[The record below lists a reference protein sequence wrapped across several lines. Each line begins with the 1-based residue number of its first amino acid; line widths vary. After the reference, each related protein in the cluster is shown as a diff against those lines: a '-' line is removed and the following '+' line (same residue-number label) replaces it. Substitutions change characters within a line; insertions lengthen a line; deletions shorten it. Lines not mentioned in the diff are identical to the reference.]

1 MVHKRELFLGL
12 RQVQSLTTQP
22 RELYV
27 AVDRKLFSCGQEA
40 VYFGQNVVY
49 LWTGNSLPVDRK
61 LSRFSCR
68 LEVRLTRVRQ
78 PGGTIRTLFLWCCM
92 ERRIISRAVSL
103 RGIYQHRT
111 CPSVNLSLY
120 LTMSS
125 IYHSI
130 YLFIYPYIYS
140 SIHHLSIYSSIILNW
155 SIHFFALHLV
165 QTLLTSTYRNPPK
178 LFHSYIYDFWNN
190 DKLII
195 LKLK

>member
-12 RQVQSLTTQP
+12 RQVQSLTTQS

-27 AVDRKLFSCGQEA
+27 AVDRKLFTCEQEFVYLWAGSCLPVDRKLFTCRQEA
-40 VYFGQNVVY
+40 VYFGQKVVY

-111 CPSVNLSLY
+111 YPSVNLSL
-120 LTMSS
+120 S
-125 IYHSI
+125 I
-130 YLFIYPYIYS
+130 
-140 SIHHLSIYSSIILNW
+140 
-155 SIHFFALHLV
+155 
-165 QTLLTSTYRNPPK
+165 
-178 LFHSYIYDFWNN
+178 
-190 DKLII
+190 
-195 LKLK
+195 